1 MALEKHDVGRD
12 ISKRVLAKGCIRQA
26 DSAEQVGL
34 SRDMLTGCG
43 IDGIHEIA
51 ADHERGH
58 AAFPEEA
65 DGLGQKVVV
74 NGEFPQFWEVGI
86 VERLL
91 AERRITDNQIE
102 MRSIE
107 ANALKAGVVMPGLR
121 IQVLRDG

>member
-1 MALEKHDVGRD
+1 MPLEKHDVGRD
-12 ISKRVLAKGCIRQA
+12 IGERVLAKGCIRQA

-34 SRDMLTGCG
+34 SRDMLTGRG

-58 AAFPEEA
+58 TAFPQQA

-74 NGEFPQFWEVGI
+74 NGELSQFGKIGI

-91 AERRITDNQIE
+91 AERRIAETDLAVL
-102 MRSIE
+102 E
-107 ANALKAGVVMPGLR
+107 AYIKMLLFGIK
-121 IQVLRDG
+121 ILRDG

>member
-1 MALEKHDVGRD
+1 
-12 ISKRVLAKGCIRQA
+12 
-26 DSAEQVGL
+26 
-34 SRDMLTGCG
+34 MLTRRG

-51 ADHERGH
+51 ADHECGH

-65 DGLGQKVVV
+65 DGLGQEIVVD
-74 NGEFPQFWEVGI
+74 GEFPQFWEVGI

-91 AERRITDNQIE
+91 TERRIADNQIE

-107 ANALKAGVVMPGLR
+107 ADALKAGVVMPGLR